1 VAWIDVGLF
10 TTAVAAVGLR
20 VVNVTEGDGVEDR
33 AGFYSVWVFAG
44 VIAGLITG
52 SILPV
57 VAVGVCAWGCE
68 VVANRYLR

>member
-1 VAWIDVGLF
+1 VARINVGPF
-10 TTAVAAVGLR
+10 TMAVAAVGLC
-20 VVNVTEGDGVEDR
+20 VVNVTKGGGVEDR
-33 AGFYSVWVFAG
+33 AGFYGVWIFAG

-68 VVANRYLR
+68 VVFNRYLR